1 MALELNLNKPG
12 SISSTG
18 MQRLRETY
26 KFVFLG
32 IFTCIMGCI
41 VGLPLAA
48 NISTVGWIGF
58 IILEFAALFLFMFKK
73 NALTYALFTLISGIT
88 LIPVISSFLGA
99 NLGYVI
105 IQALVGTISIVGLLT
120 VYTLTTK
127 KDYMQFSTILFYIL
141 IGVIILSVLNIFFG
155 NSIFSLLISAVTVV
169 LFSFYIVVNTQEV
182 LYTDIEPL
190 DAAMNIYL
198 DILNIFVSLLNILGI
213 LEKD

>member
-1 MALELNLNKPG
+1 MVLNIDKPG
-12 SISSTG
+12 SINSSG

-41 VGLPLAA
+41 VGLPYASHM
-48 NISTVGWIGF
+48 STTVWIGF
-58 IILEFAALFLFMFKK
+58 VVLEFAALFLFMFKK

-99 NLGYVI
+99 NLGYVV
-105 IQALVGTISIVGLLT
+105 IQALVGTASIVGLLT
-120 VYTLTTK
+120 MYTLTTK
-127 KDYMQFSTILFYIL
+127 KDYLQYGTILFYIL
-141 IGVIILSVLNIFFG
+141 IGIIILMILNIFFG
-155 NSIFSLLISAVTVV
+155 NSIFSLIISSITVV
-169 LFSFYIVVNTQEV
+169 LFSFYIIVHTQEV

-190 DAAMNIYL
+190 DAAMNLYL

>member
-1 MALELNLNKPG
+1 MELNLNKPG
-12 SISSTG
+12 SLSASG

-26 KFVFLG
+26 KYVFLG

-41 VGLPLAA
+41 IGLPYAS
-48 NISTVGWIGF
+48 NISTVMWIGF
-58 IILEFAALFLFMFKK
+58 IILEFASLFLFIFKK
-73 NALTYALFTLISGIT
+73 NVLTYSLFTLISGIT

-99 NLGYVI
+99 NLGYII
-105 IQALVGTISIVGLLT
+105 IQSLVGTCSIVGLLT

-127 KDYMQFSTILFYIL
+127 KDYLQYNTMLFYIL
-141 IGVIILSVLNIFFG
+141 IGIIILSILNIFFG
-155 NSIFSLLISAVTVV
+155 NSIFSLIISSIAVV
-169 LFSFYIVVNTQEV
+169 LFSFYIIVDTQEV

>member
-1 MALELNLNKPG
+1 MVLNIDKPG
-12 SISSTG
+12 SINSSG

-41 VGLPLAA
+41 IGLPYASHM
-48 NISTVGWIGF
+48 STAVWIGF

-88 LIPVISSFLGA
+88 LIPIISSFLGA
-99 NLGYVI
+99 NLGYVV
-105 IQALVGTISIVGLLT
+105 IQALVGTLSIVGLLT
-120 VYTLTTK
+120 LYTLSTK
-127 KDYMQFSTILFYIL
+127 KDYMQYSTILFYIL
-141 IGVIILSVLNIFFG
+141 IGIIILMILNIFFG
-155 NSIFSLLISAVTVV
+155 NSIFSLIISSITVV
-169 LFSFYIVVNTQEV
+169 LFSFYIIVHTQEV
-182 LYTDIEPL
+182 LYTNIEPI
-190 DAAMNIYL
+190 DAAMNLYL

>member
-1 MALELNLNKPG
+1 MVLNIDKPG
-12 SISSTG
+12 SINSSG

-41 VGLPLAA
+41 IGLPYASHM
-48 NISTVGWIGF
+48 STAVWIGF

-88 LIPVISSFLGA
+88 LIPIISSFLGA
-99 NLGYVI
+99 NLGYVV
-105 IQALVGTISIVGLLT
+105 IQALVGTLSIVGLLT
-120 VYTLTTK
+120 LYTLSTK
-127 KDYMQFSTILFYIL
+127 KDYMQYSTILFYIL
-141 IGVIILSVLNIFFG
+141 IGIIILMILNIFFG
-155 NSIFSLLISAVTVV
+155 NSIFSLIISSITVV
-169 LFSFYIVVNTQEV
+169 LFSFYIIVHTQEV

-190 DAAMNIYL
+190 DAAMNLYL

>member
-1 MALELNLNKPG
+1 MVLNIDKPG
-12 SISSTG
+12 SINSSG

-41 VGLPLAA
+41 IGLPYASHM
-48 NISTVGWIGF
+48 STAVWIGF

-88 LIPVISSFLGA
+88 LIPIISSFLGA
-99 NLGYVI
+99 NLGYVV
-105 IQALVGTISIVGLLT
+105 IQALVGTLSIVGLLT
-120 VYTLTTK
+120 LYTLSTK
-127 KDYMQFSTILFYIL
+127 KDYMQYSTILFYIL
-141 IGVIILSVLNIFFG
+141 IGIIILMILNIFFG
-155 NSIFSLLISAVTVV
+155 NSIFSLIISSITVV
-169 LFSFYIVVNTQEV
+169 LFSFYIIVHTQEV
-182 LYTDIEPL
+182 LYTNIEPI

>member
-41 VGLPLAA
+41 VGLPYAA
-48 NISTVGWIGF
+48 NISTTAWIGF
-58 IILEFAALFLFMFKK
+58 IILEFTALFLFMFKK

-105 IQALVGTISIVGLLT
+105 IQALVGTCSIVGLLT
-120 VYTLTTK
+120 FYTLTTK

-141 IGVIILSVLNIFFG
+141 IGVIILSILNIFFG

>member
-1 MALELNLNKPG
+1 MVLNIDKPG
-12 SISSTG
+12 SISSSG

-32 IFTCIMGCI
+32 ILTCIVGCI
-41 VGLPLAA
+41 VGLPYASHM
-48 NISTVGWIGF
+48 STAVWIGF

-99 NLGYVI
+99 NLGYII
-105 IQALVGTISIVGLLT
+105 IQALVATASIVGLLT
-120 VYTLTTK
+120 LYTLSTK
-127 KDYMQFSTILFYIL
+127 KDYMQYSTILFYIL
-141 IGVIILSVLNIFFG
+141 IGIIILMILNIFFG
-155 NSIFSLLISAVTVV
+155 NSIFSLIISSITVV
-169 LFSFYIVVNTQEV
+169 LFSFYIIVHTQEV

-190 DAAMNIYL
+190 DAAMNLYL

>member
-1 MALELNLNKPG
+1 MVLNIDKPG
-12 SISSTG
+12 SISSSG

-41 VGLPLAA
+41 IALPYAS
-48 NISTVGWIGF
+48 NISTAVWIGF

-105 IQALVGTISIVGLLT
+105 IQALVATASIVGLLT
-120 VYTLTTK
+120 MYTLTTK
-127 KDYMQFSTILFYIL
+127 KDYLQYGTILFYIL
-141 IGVIILSVLNIFFG
+141 IGIIILSLLNIFFG
-155 NSIFSLLISAVTVV
+155 NSIFSLLISSVAVV
-169 LFSFYIVVNTQEV
+169 LFSFYIIVDTQEV
-182 LYTDIEPL
+182 LVTDIEPL
-190 DAAMNIYL
+190 DAAMNIFVF
-198 DILNIFVSLLNILGI
+198 ILNSFLSLLNILGI

>member
-41 VGLPLAA
+41 VGLPYAA
-48 NISTVGWIGF
+48 NISTAVWIGF
-58 IILEFAALFLFMFKK
+58 IVLEFAALFLFMFKK

-105 IQALVGTISIVGLLT
+105 IQALIGTLSIVGLLT

-141 IGVIILSVLNIFFG
+141 IGVIILSILNIFFG
-155 NSIFSLLISAVTVV
+155 NSLFSLLISSIVVV
-169 LFSFYIVVNTQEV
+169 LFSFYIIMDTQEV

>member
-1 MALELNLNKPG
+1 MVLNIDKPG
-12 SISSTG
+12 SISSSG

-41 VGLPLAA
+41 IALPYAS
-48 NISTVGWIGF
+48 NISTAVWIGF

-105 IQALVGTISIVGLLT
+105 IQALVATASIVGLLT
-120 VYTLTTK
+120 MYTLTTK
-127 KDYMQFSTILFYIL
+127 KDYLQYGTILFYIL
-141 IGVIILSVLNIFFG
+141 IGIIILSLLNIFFG
-155 NSIFSLLISAVTVV
+155 NSIFSLLISSVAVV
-169 LFSFYIVVNTQEV
+169 LFSFYIIVDTQEV
-182 LYTDIEPL
+182 LVTDIEPL
-190 DAAMNIYL
+190 DATMNIYL
-198 DILNIFVSLLNILGI
+198 AILNIFVSLLNILGI